1 MNREETAIH
10 RPSSNTRQAMWAW
23 FLVGTSRSA
32 VRGKQCFER
41 YENTYVK
48 CLGYDFFSLFYRAWL
63 PHRPRP
69 MTPQSMQNNFRKN
82 C

>member
-41 YENTYVK
+41 DENTYVK
-48 CLGYDFFSLFYRAWL
+48 CLGYDFFSFFL
-63 PHRPRP
+63 
-69 MTPQSMQNNFRKN
+69 QSLVTAEAEAYDPPKYTK
-82 C
+82 